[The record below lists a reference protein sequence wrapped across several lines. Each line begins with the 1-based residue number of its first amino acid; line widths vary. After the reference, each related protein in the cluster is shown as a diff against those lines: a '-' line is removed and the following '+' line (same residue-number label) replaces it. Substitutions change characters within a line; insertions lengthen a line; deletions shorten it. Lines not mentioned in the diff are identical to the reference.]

1 MVVSM
6 CEEQCKGVCTWGA
19 GWGQLKRCMT
29 RACAHASLACGER
42 SIVLQ
47 GTRTDR
53 ESTATVIPHR
63 PPKPCTYTVVTLM
76 LRKAGTSV
84 NPLLEQ
90 ETYVVSV
97 SQLDTTPTSSAAS
110 STITS
115 VAGERNARLRCGA
128 AGSRRNRKERI
139 SWWCWWY
146 SYCGGGEGETGREG
160 SQSLVGHDQVCVCET
175 STSQCHDSSQG
186 VHPITHPFLPRT
198 TCAPSSPPHHTII
211 FAQAPFLVQYLR
223 RS

>member
-84 NPLLEQ
+84 NPSQQQ

-146 SYCGGGEGETGREG
+146 SYCGGGGRGRQGGREV
-160 SQSLVGHDQVCVCET
+160 SRWSAMIRCVCAKLAPANAT
-175 STSQCHDSSQG
+175 T
-186 VHPITHPFLPRT
+186 LPRVCIPSRT
-198 TCAPSSPPHHTII
+198 PSSLAPPAHLLPPHTT
-211 FAQAPFLVQYLR
+211 P
-223 RS
+223 